1 LGKQQGFLGGN
12 MEKNRYVFWGL
23 VITTLISALDSN
35 IMQTASP
42 TIARQLGGMNL
53 FAWIFVVYMLASTIT
68 VPLYGK
74 LSDMYGRKKLL
85 MIAVGLFTLGS
96 ILAGMANSMVLLV
109 ICRGVQGLG
118 AGGMLTLSL
127 IIVGDL
133 FTIEKRGKIQAVFS
147 SIWAISSI
155 VGPVLG
161 SFFVQTL
168 TWRWIF
174 FINIPIGIATVLC
187 LIPYKEK
194 VGFSKTL
201 IDYKGF
207 LIFGISTTL
216 LLVST
221 NVSNAFWYFII
232 GLIGLVLFVF
242 VERKVKEPFL
252 PVSLF
257 KNKGI
262 LIVNLFMLFYSGSFF
277 GTSNFIPLY
286 LQQGSHM
293 SIYKSGLIL
302 LSIAIGWM
310 FGSIPAGRWI
320 INFGFKNLFIIGSFV
335 TTLSGLLLYLFIDDV
350 SYLVLFAI
358 LLVQGFS
365 FGLLF
370 AVGTIA
376 SQELAEPEIKGI
388 STSLQMFLRNI
399 GTSIGVTVMGVL
411 INHAATILI
420 GMKNVFLFALLLS
433 IITIIF
439 SFLIPTK
446 ETVLKEVTE

>member
-1 LGKQQGFLGGN
+1 MG
-12 MEKNRYVFWGL
+12 KNRYVFWGL
-23 VITTLISALDSN
+23 VITTLISALDAN

-42 TIARQLGGMNL
+42 TIVKQLGGMEL
-53 FAWIFVVYMLASTIT
+53 FAWIFVVYMLASTVT

-96 ILAGMANSMVLLV
+96 ILCGMANSMVMLIV
-109 ICRGVQGLG
+109 FRGVQGLG
-118 AGGMLTLSL
+118 AGGMVPLSM

-161 SFFVQTL
+161 SFFVETL

-187 LIPYKEK
+187 LIPYKESTVFK
-194 VGFSKTL
+194 KTY

-207 LIFGISTTL
+207 FLFGISITL
-216 LLVST
+216 LLLST
-221 NVSNAFWYFII
+221 SVKEAFWY
-232 GLIGLVLFVF
+232 LMIGLVGLIIFLW
-242 VERKVKEPFL
+242 VERKETEPFL

-262 LIVNLFMLFYSGSFF
+262 LMTNLFMLFYCLSFF
-277 GTSNFIPLY
+277 GTSNFIPLF
-286 LQQGSHM
+286 LQEGNHL

-302 LSIAIGWM
+302 LSIAVGWM
-310 FGSIPAGRWI
+310 FGSTPAGKWI
-320 INFGFKNLFIIGSFV
+320 IRFGYKNLFIIGSFM
-335 TTLSGLLLYLFIDDV
+335 TTISGLLLYLWINDL
-350 SYLVLFAI
+350 SYIGLFLI
-358 LLVQGFS
+358 LTIQGVA

-376 SQELAEPEIKGI
+376 SQEFAESHIKGM
-388 STSLQMFLRNI
+388 STSLQIFLRNI
-399 GTSIGVTVMGVL
+399 GTSIGVTIMGLL
-411 INHAATILI
+411 INQAASIHI
-420 GMKNVFLFALLLS
+420 GMSRLFLYALCVSVITVVISFFIPAKTGALS
-433 IITIIF
+433 
-439 SFLIPTK
+439 SN
-446 ETVLKEVTE
+446 

>member
-1 LGKQQGFLGGN
+1 
-12 MEKNRYVFWGL
+12 
-23 VITTLISALDSN
+23 
-35 IMQTASP
+35 
-42 TIARQLGGMNL
+42 
-53 FAWIFVVYMLASTIT
+53 
-68 VPLYGK
+68 
-74 LSDMYGRKKLL
+74 
-85 MIAVGLFTLGS
+85 MI
-96 ILAGMANSMVLLV
+96 LLV

-127 IIVGDL
+127 VIVGDL

-194 VGFSKTL
+194 LNLNKIL

-216 LLVST
+216 LLLST
-221 NVSNAFWYFII
+221 NVSNALWYLIIGII
-232 GLIGLVLFVF
+232 GLIMFVF
-242 VERKVKEPFL
+242 VERKVVEPFL

-302 LSIAIGWM
+302 LSIAVGWM

-320 INFGFKNLFIIGSFV
+320 INFGYKNLFIIGSFV
-335 TTLSGLLLYLFIDDV
+335 TTISGLLLYLFIDDLA
-350 SYLVLFAI
+350 YFGLFAI
-358 LLVQGFS
+358 LLIQGFS

-376 SQELAEPEIKGI
+376 SQELADQEIKGI

-411 INHAATILI
+411 INHAASILI

-433 IITIIF
+433 IITIVF

>member
-1 LGKQQGFLGGN
+1 
-12 MEKNRYVFWGL
+12 MEKNKYVFWGL
-23 VITTLISALDSN
+23 VISTLISALDAN

-42 TIARQLGGMNL
+42 TIVKQLGGMEL
-53 FAWIFVVYMLASTIT
+53 FAWIFVVYMLASTVT

-85 MIAVGLFTLGS
+85 IIAVSIFTLGS
-96 ILAGMANSMVLLV
+96 ILCGMANSIVTL
-109 ICRGVQGLG
+109 IIFRGVQGLG
-118 AGGMLTLSL
+118 AGGMIPLSM

-155 VGPVLG
+155 IGPVLG
-161 SFFVQTL
+161 SFFVEEL

-194 VGFSKTL
+194 IEFKKTH
-201 IDYKGF
+201 IDFKGF
-207 LIFGISTTL
+207 FLFGISITL
-216 LLVST
+216 LLLST
-221 NVSNAFWYFII
+221 NVKYSIWYII
-232 GLIGLVLFVF
+232 LGFLGLIVF
-242 VERKVKEPFL
+242 ILVERKETHPFL

-262 LIVNLFMLFYSGSFF
+262 LMTNLFMLVYCLSFF

-286 LQQGSHM
+286 LQEGTNM

-310 FGSIPAGRWI
+310 FGSTPAGKWI
-320 INFGFKNLFIIGSFV
+320 IRFGYKILFIIGSFI
-335 TTLSGLLLYLFIDDV
+335 TTVSGLALYLFINDL
-350 SYLVLFAI
+350 SYLGLFLI
-358 LLVQGFS
+358 LTIQGVS

-376 SQELAEPEIKGI
+376 SQEFAESHIKGM
-388 STSLQMFLRNI
+388 STSLQMFLKNI
-399 GTSIGVTVMGVL
+399 GTSVGVTIMGL
-411 INHAATILI
+411 IINHAASILI
-420 GMKNVFLFALLLS
+420 GMKNVFLYALCLS
-433 IITIIF
+433 LITVVL
-439 SFLIPTK
+439 SFLIPAKTTALSGSK
-446 ETVLKEVTE
+446 

>member
-1 LGKQQGFLGGN
+1 

-42 TIARQLGGMNL
+42 TIARQLGGMKL

-85 MIAVGLFTLGS
+85 MMAVGLFTLGS
-96 ILAGMANSMVLLV
+96 VLAGIANSMVMLV
-109 ICRGVQGLG
+109 FCRGVQGLG

-194 VGFSKTL
+194 LSFSKTL

-216 LLVST
+216 LLLST
-221 NVSNAFWYFII
+221 NVSNALWYFII
-232 GLIGLVLFVF
+232 GMISLVLFVF
-242 VERKVKEPFL
+242 VERKVPEPFL

-302 LSIAIGWM
+302 LSIAVGWM

-320 INFGFKNLFIIGSFV
+320 MNFGFKNLFIIGSFV
-335 TTLSGLLLYLFIDDV
+335 TTISGLLLYLFIDNLT
-350 SYLVLFAI
+350 YFVLFAI

-411 INHAATILI
+411 INQAASILI

-433 IITIIF
+433 IVTIIF
-439 SFLIPTK
+439 SFLIPAK
-446 ETVLKEVTE
+446 ETVLKEITE

>member
-1 LGKQQGFLGGN
+1 
-12 MEKNRYVFWGL
+12 MEKNKYVFWGL
-23 VITTLISALDSN
+23 VISTLISALDAN

-42 TIARQLGGMNL
+42 TIVKQLGGMEL
-53 FAWIFVVYMLASTIT
+53 FAWIFVVYMLASTVT

-85 MIAVGLFTLGS
+85 IIAVSIFTLGS
-96 ILAGMANSMVLLV
+96 ILCGMANSIVTL
-109 ICRGVQGLG
+109 IIFRGVQGLG
-118 AGGMLTLSL
+118 AGGMIPLSM

-155 VGPVLG
+155 IGPVLG
-161 SFFVQTL
+161 SFFVEEL

-194 VGFSKTL
+194 IEFKKTH
-201 IDYKGF
+201 IDFKGF
-207 LIFGISTTL
+207 FLFGISITL
-216 LLVST
+216 LLLST
-221 NVSNAFWYFII
+221 NVKNSIWYII
-232 GLIGLVLFVF
+232 LGFLGLIVFILV
-242 VERKVKEPFL
+242 EKKETHPFL

-262 LIVNLFMLFYSGSFF
+262 LMTNLFMLVYCLSFF

-286 LQQGSHM
+286 LQEGTHM
-293 SIYKSGLIL
+293 NIYKSGLIL

-310 FGSIPAGRWI
+310 FGSTPAGKWI
-320 INFGFKNLFIIGSFV
+320 IRFGYKILFIIGSFI
-335 TTLSGLLLYLFIDDV
+335 TTVSGLALYIFINDL
-350 SYLVLFAI
+350 SYLGLFLI
-358 LLVQGFS
+358 LTIQGVS

-376 SQELAEPEIKGI
+376 SQEFAESHIRGM
-388 STSLQMFLRNI
+388 STSLQMFLKNI
-399 GTSIGVTVMGVL
+399 GTSVGVTIMGL
-411 INHAATILI
+411 IINHAASILI
-420 GMKNVFLFALLLS
+420 GMKNVFLYALCLS
-433 IITIIF
+433 LITVVL
-439 SFLIPTK
+439 SFLIPAKTTALSGSK
-446 ETVLKEVTE
+446 

>member
-1 LGKQQGFLGGN
+1 

-23 VITTLISALDSN
+23 VISTLISALDAN

-42 TIARQLGGMNL
+42 TIVKQLGGMEL
-53 FAWIFVVYMLASTIT
+53 FAWIFVVYMLASTVT

-85 MIAVGLFTLGS
+85 IIAVSIFTLGS
-96 ILAGMANSMVLLV
+96 ILCGMANSISTL
-109 ICRGVQGLG
+109 IIYRGVQGIG
-118 AGGMLTLSL
+118 AGGMIPLSM

-133 FTIEKRGKIQAVFS
+133 FTIENRGKIQAVFS

-161 SFFVQTL
+161 SFFVEAL

-187 LIPYKEK
+187 MIPYKEK
-194 VGFSKTL
+194 IEFKKTH

-207 LIFGISTTL
+207 FLFGISITL
-216 LLVST
+216 LLLST
-221 NVSNAFWYFII
+221 NVKNSIWYIILGII
-232 GLIGLVLFVF
+232 GLIVF
-242 VERKVKEPFL
+242 ILVERKEAHPFL

-262 LIVNLFMLFYSGSFF
+262 LMTNLFMLFYCLSFF

-286 LQQGSHM
+286 LQEGNDM

-302 LSIAIGWM
+302 LSIAVGWM
-310 FGSIPAGRWI
+310 FGSTPAGKWI
-320 INFGFKNLFIIGSFV
+320 IRYGYKSLFIIGSLI
-335 TTLSGLLLYLFIDDV
+335 TTASGLALYLFITDL
-350 SYLVLFAI
+350 SYIGLFLI
-358 LLVQGFS
+358 LTIQGVS

-376 SQELAEPEIKGI
+376 SQEFAESHIKGM
-388 STSLQMFLRNI
+388 STSLQMFLKNI
-399 GTSIGVTVMGVL
+399 GTSIGVTIMGL
-411 INHAATILI
+411 IINQAASIVI
-420 GMKNVFLFALLLS
+420 GMKNVFLYALCLS
-433 IITIIF
+433 LITIVL
-439 SFLIPTK
+439 SFVIPAKTTALSESK
-446 ETVLKEVTE
+446 